1 MKKQFIMMVLCAIA
15 LTLVFGATTFAADTY
30 QLAIKGEKGKILKF
44 TGDMGGALGFNLD
57 GLPFPNAKMSGENIA
72 AKMRVEAYFDT
83 QDVSDTGTTF
93 LIKLL
98 VKNITLGNLLQ
109 LPDIGGM
116 SKNAQPE
123 MLLELSPQ
131 GGINNI
137 EVHNLNL
144 PGAAGGAMKGLIP
157 GLDGMGMDLTSLDSI
172 LPMITGLIPP
182 ILPEDPVAVGDT
194 WVQKVAQENMP
205 MPIFPKLEVSYRLVS
220 VDDDKAHLEFK
231 CDGDYDAGFLN
242 SFLSMMPQIP
252 MGEDVMAIKNVDL
265 KMKWNL
271 AGAMDHLIGLGTI
284 GNMDMSGKISIKG
297 GAKIEF
303 THPDNTKEPWNP
315 KLNGD
320 VDLTGSL
327 KYEGT
332 VTRETLNELFPPAEP
347 EAVEE
352 EAPAAPAKPAPKK
365 SAKPAKKPAPKP
377 KAKK

>member
-1 MKKQFIMMVLCAIA
+1 MKKRNRMMVLCAMA
-15 LTLVFGATTFAADTY
+15 LTLAFGVTAYAADAY

-44 TGDMGGALGFNLD
+44 SGEMGGALGFNLD

-72 AKMRVEAYFDT
+72 AKMKVEAYLDT
-83 QDVSDTGTTF
+83 QDVSDSGPTF

-109 LPDIGGM
+109 LPDLGGM
-116 SKNAQPE
+116 SKDRQPE
-123 MLLELSPQ
+123 ILLDLSPQ

-144 PGAAGGAMKGLIP
+144 PGAAGGGMKGMIP
-157 GLDGMGMDLTSLDSI
+157 GLDGMGMDLSSLDSI

-182 ILPEDPVAVGDT
+182 ILPADPVAVGDT
-194 WVQKVAQENMP
+194 WVQNVAQDNMP
-205 MPIFPKLEVSYRLVS
+205 MPIFPKLEVSYKLAS
-220 VDDDKAHLEFK
+220 VENDKAHLEFK

-252 MGEDVMAIKNVDL
+252 MGEDVMSIKNVDL

-271 AGAMDHLIGLGTI
+271 AGTMVHLIGPGTI
-284 GNMDMSGKISIKG
+284 ENLDMSGKISIKG

-303 THPDNTKEPWNP
+303 THPDNTTAPWDP

-320 VDLTGSL
+320 VDLTGAL

-332 VTRETLNELFPPAEP
+332 VTREALNELFPPAE
-347 EAVEE
+347 EETVEE

-365 SAKPAKKPAPKP
+365 SAKPVKKPAAKT